1 MGGAG
6 GVAIERIVVKGGA
19 RLDGEVGVSGSK
31 NACLGLM
38 AAALLARGETV
49 LRNVPQVRD
58 VEAMLELLRS
68 LGAGAER
75 DPGAPDTVRIRGD
88 SVATPEAPYEL
99 VRKMRASFM
108 VLGPLV
114 ARFGCGRVSEPG
126 GCAIGVRPIDQH
138 LKGLEALGAKIRLDH
153 GTVEAFGAR
162 LQAADIHLDVVS
174 VTGTQN
180 LMMAATLASGE
191 TLIENA
197 AREPEVVE
205 LADTLNRMGAE
216 IRGAGSDRLLIRGV
230 RELRGVTHS
239 VSGDRIEA
247 GTLLA
252 AGIATRGEVRVTG
265 LDPCEMDS
273 MLGKLAETGAEI
285 HACPDYV
292 EVRAERAPQPVRVVT
307 GPYPGF
313 PTDMQ
318 AQLMAVLCLAS
329 GSSTLIETIFEN
341 RFMHVPELVRMGAD
355 ISVEGRSAHVQGV
368 PNLSGAPV
376 MATDLRASA
385 SLLVA
390 GLAARGETVVNRVYH
405 IDRGYERI
413 EEKLR
418 SLGAEIR
425 REG

>member
-1 MGGAG
+1 MDRM
-6 GVAIERIVVKGGA
+6 AIRGGA
-19 RLDGEVGVSGSK
+19 RLDGEVRVSGSK
-31 NACLGLM
+31 NATLALM
-38 AAALLARGETV
+38 SAALLARGETI
-49 LRNVPQVRD
+49 LRNVPAVRD
-58 VEAMLELLRS
+58 VEHMLEMLRA
-68 LGAGAER
+68 LGAKADW
-75 DPGAPDTVRIRGD
+75 DPEDPHALRINPE

-126 GCAIGVRPIDQH
+126 GCAIGVRPVDQH

-153 GTVEAFGAR
+153 GVIEAFGAR
-162 LQAADIHLDVVS
+162 LKGAPISFDT
-174 VTGTQN
+174 VTVNGTQN
-180 LMMAATLASGE
+180 VMMAATLADGE
-191 TLIENA
+191 TVLDNA

-205 LADTLNRMGAE
+205 LADMLCRMGAE
-216 IRGAGSDRLLIRGV
+216 IRGAGSDRLVIRGV
-230 RELRGVTHS
+230 PELRGVTHS

-252 AGIATRGEVRVTG
+252 AGISTCGDVLVTG
-265 LDPCEMDS
+265 IDPVSMDS
-273 MLGKLAETGAEI
+273 MLDKMRETGAEI
-285 HACPDYV
+285 TTTPESVH
-292 EVRAERAPQPVRVVT
+292 VRADRPSEPIRVVT
-307 GPYPGF
+307 APYPGF

-318 AQLMAVLCLAS
+318 AQLMAVLCL
-329 GSSTLIETIFEN
+329 GRSSSVVTETVFEN

-355 ISVEGRSAHVQGV
+355 IALDGRSAHIRGV
-368 PNLSGAPV
+368 STLAAAPV

-385 SLLVA
+385 CLLVA
-390 GLAARGETVVNRVYH
+390 ALAARGETIVNRVYH

-413 EEKLR
+413 EEKLC